1 MTLNSHFGVIYLY
14 KLIYIKRLNGGIMKK
29 LSKLLLAISFLV
41 SITSSAFAVVAVS
54 WGGAYTASQKLG
66 YGDPTAKK
74 LGIPIN
80 WVDYSGGLSEIKAQK
95 EAGAITWDIIDVY
108 AMDTINGCDEGLFV
122 EFDFDK
128 DFPPAPDGTP
138 ASKDFFTAMPSKCAV
153 GNILYSWNYA
163 YNNDTIGSKKPK
175 TIKDFFD
182 TKKFPGKRGIY
193 NSALTNLE
201 LALQA
206 DGVNVGKG
214 NGLVYRKLEA
224 DGGIQRA
231 MDKIKELCEDPN
243 GGCVFW
249 SAGAKP
255 PELLMSG
262 EVVMATG
269 WNGRFFNAIM
279 DGAPLAQ
286 VWDGQGLDY
295 QYMVVVKGG
304 PNEAD
309 AMKAIREMMSTE
321 GLAGSAKHIAYA
333 PFRKSSL
340 EVIAAGEP
348 WYKDGKTNMLPEMP
362 SSPQNTKK
370 YFLVDPIFWADN
382 GTEIGEMWKAMQ
394 AGLK

>member
-1 MTLNSHFGVIYLY
+1 MTKI
-14 KLIYIKRLNGGIMKK
+14 
-29 LSKLLLAISFLV
+29 SKLLLALSFVFSL
-41 SITSSAFAVVAVS
+41 TSSAFAVTVAS
-54 WGGAYTASQKLG
+54 WGGAYTESQKLG

-95 EAGAITWDIIDVY
+95 EAGALTWDIIDVF

-122 EFDFDK
+122 KFDFDK

-138 ASKDFFTAMPSKCAV
+138 ASKDFFTGMPSECAV

-163 YNNDTIGSKKPK
+163 YNSDNVKGTPK
-175 TIKDFFD
+175 TIKDFFN
-182 TKKFPGKRGIY
+182 TKKFPGKRAIY
-193 NSALTNLE
+193 KGALTNLE
-201 LALQA
+201 IALAA
-206 DGVNVGKG
+206 DGVKPGKG
-214 NGLVYRKLEA
+214 GAKIYKALNTEKGV
-224 DGGIQRA
+224 QRA
-231 MDKIKELCEDPN
+231 MDKIKELCTDPK

-262 EVVMATG
+262 EVVMETG

-279 DGAPLAQ
+279 DGAPLTQ

-295 QYMVVVKGG
+295 QYMVVVDGG
-304 PNEAD
+304 PNQAD

-321 GLAGSAKHIAYA
+321 GLAGSAKHIAYS
-333 PFRKSSL
+333 PFRISSL
-340 EVIAAGEP
+340 DIIEKNEP
-348 WYKDGKTNMLPEMP
+348 WYKDGKTNMLPQMP
-362 SSPQNTKK
+362 TAKANTKK
-370 YFLVDPIFWADN
+370 YFLVDAIYWADN
-382 GTEIGEMWKAMQ
+382 GTELGEMWTAMQ

>member
-1 MTLNSHFGVIYLY
+1 
-14 KLIYIKRLNGGIMKK
+14 MKK
-29 LSKLLLAISFLV
+29 ISKILFTLFFVLSIN
-41 SITSSAFAVVAVS
+41 SSAFAVTIAS
-54 WGGAYTASQKLG
+54 WGGAYTNSQKLG
-66 YGDPTAKK
+66 YGDPAAKK

-80 WVDYSGGLSEIKAQK
+80 WVDYSGGLSEITAQK

-128 DFPPAPDGTP
+128 DFGPAPDGTV
-138 ASKDFFTAMPSKCAV
+138 ASKDFFAPMPSKCAV
-153 GNILYSWNYA
+153 GNILYTWNYA
-163 YNNDTIGSKKPK
+163 YHNDAFGSKKPK
-175 TIKDFFD
+175 TIKDFFN

-193 NSALTNLE
+193 KYPVSNLE
-201 LALQA
+201 IALAA
-206 DGVNVGKG
+206 DGIKPGKG
-214 NGLVYRKLEA
+214 GAKIYKALNTEKGVT
-224 DGGIQRA
+224 RA
-231 MDKIKELCEDPN
+231 MDKIKALCEDPN

-262 EVVMATG
+262 EVVMTTG
-269 WNGRFFNAIM
+269 WNGRFFNAM
-279 DGAPLAQ
+279 QDGAPLTM
-286 VWDGQGLDY
+286 VWDGQGIDY

-321 GLAGSAKHIAYA
+321 GLAGSAKHIAYS

-340 EVIAAGEP
+340 AVIAAGEP
-348 WYKDGKTNMLPEMP
+348 WYKDGKTNMLPQMP
-362 SSPQNTKK
+362 SAKANTKN
-370 YFLVDPIFWADN
+370 YFLVDAIYWADN
-382 GTEIGEMWKAMQ
+382 NTELTERWEAMM